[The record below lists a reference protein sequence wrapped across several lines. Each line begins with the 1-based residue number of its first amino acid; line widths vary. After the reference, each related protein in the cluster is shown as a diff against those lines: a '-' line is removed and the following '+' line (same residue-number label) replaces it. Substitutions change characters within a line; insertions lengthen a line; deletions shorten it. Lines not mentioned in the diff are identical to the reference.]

1 MNLSDTGDGLAVV
14 FQHGLGADQAQ
25 CAEAFPRHAGLRRI
39 TLDCPAR
46 NARPF
51 SIAGFAADVL
61 DACDARGV
69 HRFVAGGISMGAAI
83 ALHLAVRVPDRVL
96 GLALVRPAWLW
107 DAAPETMRPYAEV
120 AAALRA
126 HGPAAGRAAFA
137 ASATAAHLARAAP
150 DNLASL
156 LGFFDRPDPSFMAD
170 LLDDIAR
177 DGPAVTQAQATA
189 LRVPTL
195 VVGQARDEVHPL
207 ALARALA
214 DAIPHATF
222 AEVTQKGIDKA
233 RHLAELHDRLGAFL
247 LGPATRTALQRT
259 LG

>member
-1 MNLSDTGDGLAVV
+1 MTLSDTGNGLAVV

-25 CAEAFPRHAGLRRI
+25 CAEAFPRHPGLRRI

-61 DACDARGV
+61 DACDTRGV

-107 DAAPETMRPYAEV
+107 DAAPETMRPYTEV
-120 AAALRA
+120 ALALRA
-126 HGPAAGRAAFA
+126 HGPQAGRAAFA
-137 ASATAAHLARAAP
+137 ASATAAHLMRAAP
-150 DNLASL
+150 DNLTSL
-156 LGFFDRPDPSFMAD
+156 LGFFDRPDPTLVAD

-177 DGPAVTQAQATA
+177 DGPAVTQFQVAA
-189 LRVPTL
+189 LRLPAM
-195 VVGQARDEVHPL
+195 VVGQAQDEVHPL
-207 ALARALA
+207 GLARSLA
-214 DAIPHATF
+214 DAIPGAMF
-222 AEVTQKGIDKA
+222 AEITPKGIDKA
-233 RHLAELHDRLGAFL
+233 RHLAELRD
-247 LGPATRTALQRT
+247 T
-259 LG
+259 LGTFLRTFG